1 MVGVAE
7 FESARLWALGVVL
20 FCAEGLLLL
29 EGRGGVVL
37 GFVAGWLFWPCDVCA
52 GAGLLPPVAAALDF
66 ALSFGWKVL
75 LCLES
80 RLQALAA
87 GDLSERRSAAERLR
101 HRATR

>member
-1 MVGVAE
+1 MPN
-7 FESARLWALGVVL
+7 SLDI
-20 FCAEGLLLL
+20 
-29 EGRGGVVL
+29 EGRPSDTRVVVAMSGGVVL
-37 GFVAGWLFWPCDVCA
+37 GFVAGGLFWPCDVCV